1 LSNRV
6 GIFLHV
12 VISKCQIK
20 KNKVYCTNC
29 DFLSCDLLSYLSK
42 IESFVNFCSNALYGF
57 FFINKCTLLTY
68 GFVPDIMII
77 LQKYKLV
84 EYIDNFSKT
93 SLFPLQK
100 LWNSNAT
107 VKRKIK
113 IFEESKID
121 ELLNYRHWFYV
132 LQTYYTT
139 KSTNQKQELHVVAM
153 FANRSGGNEQSSEDI
168 PGIDASYQV
177 SVVAMFINRSGRNEQ
192 SL

>member
-1 LSNRV
+1 MREIPCHKHMWLNLPPKFLPNIFVTPLMLYMITSN
-6 GIFLHV
+6 
-12 VISKCQIK
+12 
-20 KNKVYCTNC
+20 
-29 DFLSCDLLSYLSK
+29 
-42 IESFVNFCSNALYGF
+42 GF

-121 ELLNYRHWFYV
+121 ERLNYRHWFYV
-132 LQTYYTT
+132 LQTYTQLHWSTSGENYFLHAMNDTNLALRFISYDCIKFFIQLKYP
-139 KSTNQKQELHVVAM
+139 KSEWFN
-153 FANRSGGNEQSSEDI
+153 
-168 PGIDASYQV
+168 
-177 SVVAMFINRSGRNEQ
+177 INYITYIHCTMY
-192 SL
+192 L